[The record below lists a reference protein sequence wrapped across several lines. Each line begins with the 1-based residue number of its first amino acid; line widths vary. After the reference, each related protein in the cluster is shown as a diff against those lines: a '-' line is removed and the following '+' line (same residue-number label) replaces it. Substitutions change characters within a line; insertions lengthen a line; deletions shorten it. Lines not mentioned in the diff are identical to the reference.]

1 MRGSGGARGQYGTGR
16 AKPAMKGKPART
28 PKPSSPVQKLSPAA
42 AARVRAKMSAN
53 ARMRKTLMTPGD
65 VTKTGV
71 VPAGSA
77 AAAAFKLF
85 TGAAKSKANRSML
98 KTMTNQQR
106 TARRNAADGMTT
118 AERRMAALD
127 PAKVRREL
135 ANLELRASEGMR
147 RTPKYTGVTDR
158 DNIAATNR
166 MIPRKPKYR
175 RRGQTA
181 LNSPTRRGYQPPT
194 SVARPPAMKAKVKP
208 PAKPGTTG
216 IESMRFTGKTD
227 RQGYKYGSDRP
238 ENTAKMD
245 ADLRRERLK
254 AGGAPSGN
262 RVARM
267 ATSARRITPRQ
278 AERERAAR
286 NRGAQEAAGRYGKG
300 PSDAEKMAARDE
312 RRAQQRPE
320 ERAPRLTKAQIE
332 RNREAADYER
342 IKPVPMKPKASDSP
356 EKAAKINAEIR
367 RVEAQNDRARE
378 ASAAKRAA
386 VEQPRPSTTG
396 YVAGRSAKQRLDD
409 VAAKR
414 QAADNRPK
422 RDPEA
427 FKKLDE
433 AAKRDKEARDA
444 KAVADRAAAR
454 ASNPANIARQKAKA
468 AKDKADAEARAERA
482 ARDAEILN
490 KNRPRKKIVGK
501 KR

>member
-1 MRGSGGARGQYGTGR
+1 MADRKRVPVSRNSNAASRS
-16 AKPAMKGKPART
+16 
-28 PKPSSPVQKLSPAA
+28 KPSSPVKKLSPAA

-71 VPAGSA
+71 APAGSA

-147 RTPKYTGVTDR
+147 RTPKYSGVTDR

-175 RRGQTA
+175 RRGQPA

-194 SVARPPAMKAKVKP
+194 SVARPPAMKAKAKP

-227 RQGYKYGSDRP
+227 RQGYKYGADRP

-245 ADLRRERLK
+245 ADLRRERA

-262 RVARM
+262 RVTRM
-267 ATSARRITPRQ
+267 ATSARRITPKQ
-278 AERERAAR
+278 AERERLER
-286 NRGAQEAAGRYGKG
+286 NRKAQEAAGRYGKG

-378 ASAAKRAA
+378 ASASKRAA

-427 FKKLDE
+427 FRKLDE

-454 ASNPANIARQKAKA
+454 ASNPANIARQKEKA
-468 AKDKADAEARAERA
+468 AKDKADAQARADRA
-482 ARDAEILN
+482 ARDTEILN
-490 KNRPRKKIVGK
+490 KNRPRKKIVRK